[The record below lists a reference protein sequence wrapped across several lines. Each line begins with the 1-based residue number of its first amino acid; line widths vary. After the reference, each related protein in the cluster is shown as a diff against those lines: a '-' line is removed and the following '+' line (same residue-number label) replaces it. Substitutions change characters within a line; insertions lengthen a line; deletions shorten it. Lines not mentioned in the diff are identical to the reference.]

1 MTSGSSIIQQVARLA
16 PVLSPAPAPT
26 ILHPLHIAGTS
37 AAREDF
43 FTQYFEYTSDT
54 ECPVFFHRWCC
65 IAGVGAFLGRSLSFS
80 HGQFSLYPN
89 VYSMLVGVAGTR
101 KSTAIK
107 LMKKLLVSAG
117 YTTLA
122 ADKTSKEKFLL
133 DLAGDTGE
141 ETSGRERRGKLAE
154 VSLDLINIFG
164 EDHVADSTVDK
175 EMLIAADEF
184 NDFFGNGNIEF
195 ASMLGS
201 LWDYSG
207 IYKSRIKTGRSVA
220 VYNPTVSILGGNT
233 PTNLSLC
240 FPPEILGQGFFSRLL
255 LVYGEPTGKKITFP
269 KPASA
274 ELSAE
279 LIQFLY
285 KIKQNCAGELT
296 VSTGAEKL
304 LDKIYKTEIGV
315 DDVRFDSYNNR
326 RFTHLLKLCITVAAC
341 NLSKKLSEADVL
353 YANTILTHT
362 ERLMPKALG
371 EFGKSRHSDVMHR
384 LVQILEG
391 SNKPLG
397 IKDLWEYV
405 VQDLDKLNDLAE
417 LMRNLVVAD
426 KVQSTSH
433 GFLPKRKVA
442 TEVPKDTVDFNLLT
456 QEEIG
461 G

>member
-1 MTSGSSIIQQVARLA
+1 MTSGNSLIQQVARLT
-16 PVLSPAPAPT
+16 PVQ
-26 ILHPLHIAGTS
+26 PLHIAGVS
-37 AAREDF
+37 AARDDF
-43 FTQYFEYTSDT
+43 FNSYFEYSSDT
-54 ECPVFFHRWCC
+54 ECPRLYHRWCA

-141 ETSGRERRGKLAE
+141 PERGTRGQMKE
-154 VSLDLINIFG
+154 VALDLINIFG
-164 EDHVADSTVDK
+164 EDHVADSTEDK

-220 VYNPTVSILGGNT
+220 VYNPTISILGGNT

-255 LVYGEPTGKKITFP
+255 LVYGEPTGRKITFP
-269 KPASA
+269 KPASQ

-285 KIKQNCAGELT
+285 KIKQHCAGELT
-296 VSTGAEKL
+296 VTAGAEKL
-304 LDKIYKTEIGV
+304 LDKIYKTEVGV
-315 DDVRFDSYNNR
+315 DDARFDSYNNR
-326 RFTHLLKLCITVAAC
+326 RFTHLLKLCITVTAC
-341 NLSKKLSEADVL
+341 NLSKKLTEADVL

-384 LVQILEG
+384 LVQILEA

-442 TEVPKDTVDFNLLT
+442 SEVPKDTVDFSLLT
-456 QEEIG
+456 KEELG